1 MTNLEEK
8 GNKPLSYLLL
18 TVTRGFYALF
28 IIITWLVRKAELI
41 GSENFTWCVRP
52 RDFAEIFI
60 SLKAPRGLPI
70 HRLEVKYWFF
80 VHPNI
85 NKTNRITENN
95 IFLKKIFITVSTYF
109 VTGPP
114 MPPTSFTVSVNFR
127 SMKQILKYACQ
138 SSKFLIV

>member
-85 NKTNRITENN
+85 KKTNRVKENN
-95 IFLKKIFITVSTYF
+95 VFQQKNF
-109 VTGPP
+109 VTGPKLVFIP
-114 MPPTSFTVSVNFR
+114 N
-127 SMKQILKYACQ
+127 
-138 SSKFLIV
+138 SSKPFQYWKNWKIRFLKFL